1 MTEQK
6 SEQALTTDFLKKYKS
21 KLENL
26 FKIEAGDN
34 LTNKEYFS
42 KFYTED
48 NPGEFTYK
56 LPGKEKKYD
65 ITNKLVLFRVENGDL
80 ATTKEDFYLTF
91 CINGF
96 KIRVKHIPE
105 LSNNNIYIFA
115 RIFFFINEKIKLALP
130 GNKVFDD
137 YLEFMTD
144 ETATTEKS
152 ATKTLLSDDEE
163 IQIMGND
170 EKQNYLKNIAIN
182 LKNILMMSDF
192 KFYLFEENETDN
204 LKEYSLEQLLK
215 TNSYNL
221 KFNKNII
228 NINKLKGR
236 NDEIIPLFKNS
247 YDVKPESLINGG
259 NNNSTTP
266 HVSVLKIN
274 NVFNEA
280 NISSNPEL
288 KDRLVFSYL
297 ISFLQY
303 AISSKGLNKKEYFNV
318 LYNFNTINYYSSSN
332 ENGFLGKKYNFEF
345 NSKDEKKLRLDREE
359 YVEGN
364 NLNSFLAAK
373 NNNTVAFTIFKNN
386 KRSDVEKYIQLFI
399 SSDKKINLTGN
410 NESSSDGA
418 NSLILQ
424 NGEELPGESNNYNIK
439 TKVIEGVT
447 ITERSSNI
455 GRKFSLFQNIG
466 ESSTDNSQPKQE
478 SETTPANTVEPE
490 PANTEPEENNSSQ
503 KIEALFKLIQ
513 KLFTGENKEHI
524 QIITQFLDMIKAL
537 QTTYKAKEKSSGY
550 LQKLL
555 KLIRP
560 EDRGFF
566 KVKGTVEENVE
577 EENGTD
583 NGIPYLT
590 AVNLSL
596 DLDNLTRYIQYKN
609 INVKGKEVIELDLFE
624 INDGKLKFKIEI
636 ITEEQIEEIKKLL
649 EGINE
654 DIIGVSRVYLI
665 YRDTDEFKRGYP
677 GGGSEINESVKAI
690 GDTLIKKQ
698 SEDKQNCVILSSVG
712 CGGKDEIY
720 GEFSGVLDNPKQE
733 DIFDGLK
740 TDGII
745 DNTIVAGGNLV
756 LFGYGFSGSGKTY
769 NLLSKANNSNLLTK
783 ITKYMVSTGNQITS
797 VEFKELYPYNVY
809 FNSIKINKEDG
820 EEANKENEEDVIIK
834 HQGLNNGDG
843 NNITTEQIYTRLE
856 EIEEER
862 IKKMRI
868 TTTPNNPESS
878 RSHLFIAIKFSGDGQ
893 LTLIDMA
900 GSENTSQIKH
910 QFLVSDEIDKLKTV
924 NQTIRGAQSFGS
936 LPSKSELKTKTIS
949 WDNESE
955 RKSGNELF
963 KVFNK
968 DVPTAIVKFTS
979 NLEKNIGYI
988 ESFIDFEKFEKH
1000 FIKEKKIQLENRQS
1014 NERYKVLDTETGKK
1028 EKFYIQDNS
1037 KLKYLFNSVLLDIN
1051 LTIALEEIDYE
1062 QQTFKLELE
1071 QIDIFNYIEILKFFL
1086 EKVKGSFVSKKAKNN
1101 SNQAPTFTYDDLEYV
1116 KTQIDMPYLIIKAE
1130 EEIKEAEITDKL
1142 TTASLIRRK
1151 ERKKP
1156 SNTYNFIE
1164 EELIS
1169 NDDEELRITTPFMY
1183 LFWYMERRLRKIF
1196 NLETDKSKII
1206 IGKDIEND
1214 YLAIYYM
1221 FLTKL
1226 VLSYVNLVI
1235 NQGKGIV
1242 STLEHLKFFF
1252 LHNTPN
1258 QERLIQYNSQQKT
1271 TNKKFQPKTLTES
1284 QIYNKP
1290 ITFPNGKTIQEKVE
1304 MGQMINYKM
1313 IQLLL
1318 EYSTGVSIS
1327 DINSKFE
1334 NTTNTKPTYLTYNL
1348 KLDNEKFNKFVMMAH
1363 INRGPYKLKE
1373 EQSEEEKQFEYIESE
1388 KKKYCSALKETV
1400 LFVNSIKSSMTDCKM
1415 ENAGNISSGGKG
1427 IIKNDKTKKNNSGKR
1442 KFNSKIQKTENKTK
1456 KKNFNA
1462 KIKNKKI

>member
-6 SEQALTTDFLKKYKS
+6 PEQALTTDFLKNYKS
-21 KLENL
+21 RLENL

-42 KFYTED
+42 KFYTEND
-48 NPGEFTYK
+48 TGGQFFYK
-56 LPGKEKKYD
+56 LPGTEENID
-65 ITNKLVLFRVENGDL
+65 ITDKLVLFRVENGDL
-80 ATTKEDFYLTF
+80 TTTKEDFYLTF

-96 KIRVKHIPE
+96 KIRVKHIQE

-137 YLEFMTD
+137 YLKFMTD
-144 ETATTEKS
+144 KTATTEITV
-152 ATKTLLSDDEE
+152 TKTLLSDDEE
-163 IQIMGND
+163 KEIMEND
-170 EKQNYLKNIAIN
+170 ESKQNYLKNIAIN
-182 LKNILMMSDF
+182 LKKILMMPDF
-192 KFYLFEENETDN
+192 KFYLLGENETDN

-215 TNSYNL
+215 ANSYNL

-228 NINKLKGR
+228 NINKFKVNNGK
-236 NDEIIPLFKNS
+236 EIIPLFTNS
-247 YDVKPESLINGG
+247 YDVKPNSLITGG

-266 HVSVLKIN
+266 QVSVLKLN
-274 NVFNEA
+274 NVFNEPD
-280 NISSNPEL
+280 ISNPEL

-303 AISSKGLNKKEYFNV
+303 AISSKELDNKKEYFNV
-318 LYNFNTINYYSSSN
+318 LYNFNTITYYSSSN
-332 ENGFLGKKYNFEF
+332 ENGFLGKKYNFQF

-359 YVEGN
+359 YAKGN
-364 NLNSFLAAK
+364 NLNSFLESK
-373 NNNTVAFTIFKNN
+373 KKDTIAFTIFKNN
-386 KRSDVEKYIQLFI
+386 EADNGEKYIQLFI
-399 SSDKKINLTGN
+399 SLDKKINLTGN
-410 NESSSDGA
+410 IESSSDGA
-418 NSLILQ
+418 TSLILK
-424 NGEELPGESNNYNIK
+424 NGEDLYGESDNAETKEIQEVTTNESSSNYIQ
-439 TKVIEGVT
+439 IEGVT
-447 ITERSSNI
+447 TNETVPD
-455 GRKFSLFQNIG
+455 GVD
-466 ESSTDNSQPKQE
+466 STP
-478 SETTPANTVEPE
+478 EPE
-490 PANTEPEENNSSQ
+490 PANTVPEENNSSQ
-503 KIEALFKLIQ
+503 KIKALFDLIQ
-513 KLFTGENKEHI
+513 ELFKGENLQHI

-537 QTTYKAKEKSSGY
+537 QTTYEAKEKSIEY
-550 LQKLL
+550 LKKLL

-560 EDRGFF
+560 GDRNFF
-566 KVKGTVEENVE
+566 KEEVKVEGTVEE

-583 NGIPYLT
+583 GVIPYLT

-596 DLDNLTRYIQYKN
+596 DLGNLTRYIKYKN
-609 INVKGKEVIELDLFE
+609 INVQEKEVIELDLFE
-624 INDGKLKFKIEI
+624 MNEERLQFKIKK

-677 GGGSEINESVKAI
+677 GGGSDINESVKAI
-690 GDTLIKKQ
+690 GDKLIKKQ
-698 SEDKQNCVILSSVG
+698 LEDKPNCVILSKAG
-712 CGGKDEIY
+712 CSGKNEIY

-733 DIFDGLK
+733 VIFNGLK

-769 NLLSKANNSNLLTK
+769 NLLSKANDSNLLTK
-783 ITKYMVSTGNQITS
+783 ITEYMVSTDQQITS

-809 FNSIKINKEDG
+809 FNSIKINKESGDD
-820 EEANKENEEDVIIK
+820 NKENEENVIIE
-834 HQGLNNGDG
+834 HTGLNNNGVG
-843 NNITTEQIYTRLE
+843 KNITTEQIYTRLA

-878 RSHLFIAIKFSGDGQ
+878 RSHLFIAIKFSGGGQ

-924 NQTIRGAQSFGS
+924 NQTTIGAQSFGAYT
-936 LPSKSELKTKTIS
+936 SKSGLKTKTIS

-955 RKSGNELF
+955 KKNGRELF

-968 DVPTAIVKFTS
+968 DVPTAIEIFT
-979 NLEKNIGYI
+979 KNQNDNI
-988 ESFIDFEKFEKH
+988 ELFINFENFEKH
-1000 FIKEKKIQLENRQS
+1000 FIKEKKIQSENRQS
-1014 NERYKVLDTETGKK
+1014 NERYKVRDSETGIKK
-1028 EKFYIQDNS
+1028 EFYIRKDSQ
-1037 KLKYLFNSVLLDIN
+1037 LKYLFNSVLLDIN
-1051 LTIALEEIDYE
+1051 LTIALEEINYE
-1062 QQTFKLELE
+1062 QKRFMLELE

-1086 EKVKGSFVSKKAKNN
+1086 EKVKGSFVSKKAGNKTTP
-1101 SNQAPTFTYDDLEYV
+1101 APTFTYYDLEYV
-1116 KTQIDMPYLIIKAE
+1116 KTQIDMPYLIIEK
-1130 EEIKEAEITDKL
+1130 EITDKP

-1151 ERKKP
+1151 ERQNTT
-1156 SNTYNFIE
+1156 NTYNFIE

-1183 LFWYMERRLRKIF
+1183 LFWYMERRLRSIF
-1196 NLETDKSKII
+1196 NLKTDKSKII
-1206 IGKDIEND
+1206 NDGNIEND

-1258 QERLIQYNSQQKT
+1258 QERLIQYNNSQT
-1271 TNKKFQPKTLTES
+1271 TNNRKFLHSTLTES
-1284 QIYNKP
+1284 QIYEKP
-1290 ITFPNGKTIQEKVE
+1290 IKFPNGKTIQEKVE
-1304 MGQMINYKM
+1304 MGKMINYKM

-1318 EYSTGVSIS
+1318 EYSTGVSKIDIIS
-1327 DINSKFE
+1327 IFKK
-1334 NTTNTKPTYLTYNL
+1334 TTNTNPKYLTYNL
-1348 KLDNEKFNKFVMMAH
+1348 NLDNEKFNKFVMMAH

-1373 EQSEEEKQFEYIESE
+1373 TAEGKEDQFKYIESE

-1415 ENAGNISSGGKG
+1415 EITGGRG
-1427 IIKNDKTKKNNSGKR
+1427 IIKNEKTKKNNSGKR